1 MLAPSAISLASSSEK
16 PIHLWQMGVGTRCLQ
31 RVGKQMRLCRL
42 TCGHPVDSR
51 HELPLAEL
59 VDWAGRAM
67 YEGEFNDEHFDAI
80 RDAVAELGL
89 ADVKAFGL
97 TWEDCESLLKQLGY
111 SVRVDVVSV

>member
-1 MLAPSAISLASSSEK
+1 
-16 PIHLWQMGVGTRCLQ
+16 
-31 RVGKQMRLCRL
+31 
-42 TCGHPVDSR
+42 
-51 HELPLAEL
+51 
-59 VDWAGRAM
+59 M
-67 YEGEFNDEHFDAI
+67 YEGEFNDEHFDPI